1 MRRSRGRSTCASD
14 WSTAQD
20 RGIHTGPGGVA
31 LIEPGA
37 DLRAIGQLDDLA
49 ADLLD

>member
-1 MRRSRGRSTCASD
+1 MIGLPRKPAASIRGR
-14 WSTAQD
+14 
-20 RGIHTGPGGVA
+20 GVV